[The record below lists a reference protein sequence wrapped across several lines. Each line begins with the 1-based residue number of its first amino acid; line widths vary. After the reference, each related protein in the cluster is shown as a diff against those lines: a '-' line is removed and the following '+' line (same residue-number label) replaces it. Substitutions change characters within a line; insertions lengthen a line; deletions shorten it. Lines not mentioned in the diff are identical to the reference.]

1 MIGVIDYQLNNLKSL
16 TSALNRAELEYQIIE
31 NPDNILNFE
40 RIILPGVGAF
50 SAGMRELRSQGWD
63 TAIVQSAKN
72 GVKILG
78 ICLGMQLLFESSQEI
93 RVEKG
98 LALVKGNVVP
108 FPVSNN
114 LPVPHM
120 GWNDFRRLAPHEIL
134 KNINDGIDFYFVHS
148 FFVNPKDPTDILAE
162 TDYGVYFPSIILKNN
177 ILGVQFHPEKSYPAG
192 IQLLKN
198 FNSWT

>member
-16 TSALNRAELEYQIIE
+16 TSALKRAELEYKIIE
-31 NPDNILNFE
+31 NPQNLSDFE

-50 SAGMRELRSQGWD
+50 PAGMRELRSKGWD
-63 TAIVQSAKN
+63 TAITESAKA

-93 RVEKG
+93 VAEEG
-98 LALVKGNVVP
+98 LGLVRGDVIP
-108 FPVSNN
+108 FPVNSN

-120 GWNDFRRLAPHEIL
+120 GWNDFRRLAPHEIFE
-134 KNINDGIDFYFVHS
+134 NINDGIDFYFVHS
-148 FFVNPKDPTDILAE
+148 FFVNPTDSSDVLAE
-162 TDYGVYFPSIILKNN
+162 TDYGVFFPSIILKKN

-198 FNSWT
+198 FSKWT